1 MLNVKDDDDSN
12 AGSLNK
18 TSQVTLMVIMVY
30 NCNDDDASNAG
41 NKITS
46 PVTLIRMIIY
56 NDDDDG
62 DNDNRS

>member
-1 MLNVKDDDDSN
+1 
-12 AGSLNK
+12 
-18 TSQVTLMVIMVY
+18 MVIMVY

-62 DNDNRS
+62 DNDKRS